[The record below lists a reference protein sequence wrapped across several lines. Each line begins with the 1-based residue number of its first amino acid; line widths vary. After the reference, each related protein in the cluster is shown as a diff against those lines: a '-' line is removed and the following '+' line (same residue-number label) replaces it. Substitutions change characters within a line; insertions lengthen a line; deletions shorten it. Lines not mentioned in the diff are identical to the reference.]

1 VVRRIRVAH
10 VINSMEV
17 GGAQR
22 QVVNL
27 MRSLDPARFDQC
39 LICLERKGALGE
51 ELERSGFPVLALGKQ
66 GRVHPA
72 MLWTLVRELRR
83 WKPDVV
89 HTSVFTANLWG
100 RLCAMVAGVPVR
112 IAHEQSTVSLEK
124 WYRRALDW
132 MLSWGTYRI
141 LAVSGDLRTRI
152 LAEERLPASRVE
164 VLYNAVDCEALRS
177 GSREEGKGPA
187 LPGRSGWRVGLV
199 GRLEYRKDHVTLVR
213 AAARVVE
220 QRPEATFLLVGDGP
234 DRGKIEEAIR
244 TLGMERNVFLLGER
258 QDVAWILGQLDVY
271 VLCSITEGLS
281 LSILEAMAV
290 GAPVVATRVGGNAEL
305 LDEGRAGVLTPA
317 GDVEALA
324 EAILGLLKDPDR
336 AQEMVRRAGERV
348 TERFD
353 VHAVARRLE
362 GIYESGVRQVGGKG

>member
-1 VVRRIRVAH
+1 
-10 VINSMEV
+10 MEV

-27 MRSLDPARFDQC
+27 MRSLDPARFEQC
-39 LICLERKGALGE
+39 LICLERKGTLGE

-72 MLWTLVRELRR
+72 MLGTLVRELRR

-100 RLCAMVAGVPVR
+100 RLCAMLAGVPVR

-124 WYRRALDW
+124 WYRRVLDW

-141 LAVSGDLRTRI
+141 LAVSEDLRTRI
-152 LAEERLPASRVE
+152 RAEERLQASRVE
-164 VLYNAVDCEALRS
+164 VLYNAVDCEALRL

-187 LPGRSGWRVGLV
+187 LPGRPGCRVGLV

-220 QRPEATFLLVGDGP
+220 QMPEAMFLLVGEGP
-234 DRGKIEEAIR
+234 DRGKIEDAIR
-244 TLGMERNVFLLGER
+244 TLGVERNVFLLGER
-258 QDVAWILGQLDVY
+258 QDVAWILSQLDLY

-305 LDEGRAGVLTPA
+305 LDEGRAGVLTPS

-324 EAILGLLKDPDR
+324 DAILGLLKDPDR
-336 AQEMVRRAGERV
+336 ARELARRAGERV

-362 GIYESGVRQVGGKG
+362 GIYESGVRQLGGKG

>member
-1 VVRRIRVAH
+1 
-10 VINSMEV
+10 MEV

-27 MRSLDPARFDQC
+27 MRSLDSARFEQC

-51 ELERSGFPVLALGKQ
+51 ELERNGFPVLALGKQ

-72 MLWTLVRELRR
+72 MLWALVRELRR
-83 WKPDVV
+83 WKPEVV

-100 RLCAMVAGVPVR
+100 RLCAMAAGVPVR

-124 WYRRALDW
+124 WYRRVLDW

-141 LAVSGDLRTRI
+141 LAVSDDLRTHI
-152 LAEERLPASRVE
+152 LAEERLSASRVE

-177 GSREEGKGPA
+177 GSRETGKESAP
-187 LPGRSGWRVGLV
+187 LPGQPGWRIGLV

-220 QRPEATFLLVGDGP
+220 QMPQATFLLVGEGP

-290 GAPVVATRVGGNAEL
+290 GAPVLATRVGGNAEL
-305 LDEGRAGVLTPA
+305 LDEGRAGLLTPA
-317 GDVEALA
+317 GEVEALA
-324 EAILGLLKDPDR
+324 EAILCLLKDPER
-336 AQEMVRRAGERV
+336 RRELARRAGERV

-362 GIYESGVRQVGGKG
+362 AIYESGVRQAGRLG